1 MGWATGCE
9 IAEEIWENVKVYVD
23 ESRYK
28 EVSKS
33 LYETFCNMDADDW
46 SSYDFEGSL
55 YRTYAE
61 LNEPELLEED
71 YTG

>member
-23 ESRYK
+23 ESKYK

-33 LYETFCNMDADDW
+33 LYETFCNMDVDDW
-46 SSYDFEGSL
+46 RSYDFEGSL
-55 YRTYAE
+55 FRTYVE
-61 LNEPELLEED
+61 LNEPELLEGLE
-71 YTG
+71 